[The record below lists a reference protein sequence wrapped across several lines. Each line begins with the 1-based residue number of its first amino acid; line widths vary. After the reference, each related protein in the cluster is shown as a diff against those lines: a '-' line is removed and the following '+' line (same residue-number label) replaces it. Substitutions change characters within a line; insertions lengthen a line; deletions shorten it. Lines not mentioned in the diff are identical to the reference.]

1 MPITQKGISGMKS
14 STIQLEKLKYD
25 VLDIHYIYSFFS
37 IKMII
42 GGVET
47 TSMNSNGYCK
57 LTKLAVGGN
66 SL

>member
-14 STIQLEKLKYD
+14 STLQLLEKLKYD
-25 VLDIHYIYSFFS
+25 VLDIYYIFFS

-47 TSMNSNGYCK
+47 TSMNS
-57 LTKLAVGGN
+57 LTDIAN
-66 SL
+66 